1 MKRLLYTLLLLLVL
15 CQIVEAKKIKKNK
28 YSRKIGNKVHSITK
42 EQWPDWLDNFID
54 WISSPWQPVW
64 GEFKLDG
71 QNTTAPM
78 ALFHS
83 NSYIFD

>member
-1 MKRLLYTLLLLLVL
+1 MKKLIYTLLLLLTV
-15 CQIVEAKKIKKNK
+15 CQVVEAKKIKKNQHK
-28 YSRKIGNKVHSITK
+28 NKVHTITK

-54 WISSPWQPVW
+54 WLSSPWQPVW
-64 GEFKLDG
+64 GEFIKDG

-78 ALFHS
+78 ALFNS

>member
-1 MKRLLYTLLLLLVL
+1 MKKLIYTLLLLLTV
-15 CQIVEAKKIKKNK
+15 CQVVEAKNIKKNK
-28 YSRKIGNKVHSITK
+28 HKNKVHTITK